1 MIPKDTVDAIM
12 QATVIEE
19 VGGEFV
25 QLKKSGTSMRGLSPF
40 TNEKT
45 PSFYVVPGKGI
56 FKDFSSGK
64 GGSAVTFLMEH
75 EKLSYP
81 EALRWLANKYGIEV
95 EERQLTAEEQA
106 EQTERESLANLATW
120 AQKWFQ
126 EQLHETGEGKSV
138 GLGYFR
144 QRGFGD
150 ATLSDF
156 AIGYCPGTPWG
167 EDGALAQAARKAGYQ
182 EKWLLSS
189 GLCKKREDGTL
200 YDFYRGRVMFPIRD
214 VTGRFI
220 GFGGR
225 TLKTDKKVPKYVNS
239 PESPLYD
246 KSRALYGIHL
256 ARNAIVR
263 ADRAILV
270 EGYTDVMAMRQAG
283 VEQVVASSGTALTV
297 EQVRLL
303 RRFSK
308 NITMLFDGDPAGL
321 RAAIRGVDIVLGEG
335 LDVKVAVL
343 PDGEDPDT
351 FAKRMGQEELMAWL
365 EENSQDFIRFKI
377 DILDEEAQGDP
388 LKRTELVRSVVK
400 SIAEVPDELKRT
412 VYVQESA
419 RRLGMQVDDLLSEL
433 GRQARNLLEKKAK
446 APLPSLAPKADAPFS
461 APRLI
466 GRVGRGG
473 REVDLLRLLLQY
485 GRHHVTVEVPPEV
498 KPEATE
504 ENGDAPEP
512 ATEASDSAEPAT
524 VEVTLAE
531 VLITE
536 LDNMAVAIRHPV
548 VDGVLRHFREQMGEG
563 HIPGLEDFASSE
575 TEVAELMADL
585 AISEFGLSENWT
597 KRHGI
602 RPETEEQNLKEAMRG
617 ALLRLMLDEAHFEG
631 ARITRRL
638 AEMAEDPST
647 SENPLEEE
655 KDLLRRKMSV
665 SSRVFKISEHFKTVI
680 LNPAKEDVESA
691 GSRP

>member
-19 VGGEFV
+19 VVGEFV

-156 AIGYCPGTPWG
+156 AIGYCPDTPWG

-256 ARNAIVR
+256 ARNAIVK

-377 DILDEEAQGDP
+377 DLLDEEAQGDP
-388 LKRTELVRSVVK
+388 LKRTELV
-400 SIAEVPDELKRT
+400 
-412 VYVQESA
+412 
-419 RRLGMQVDDLLSEL
+419 LS
-433 GRQARNLLEKKAK
+433 
-446 APLPSLAPKADAPFS
+446 
-461 APRLI
+461 LI
-466 GRVGRGG
+466 
-473 REVDLLRLLLQY
+473 
-485 GRHHVTVEVPPEV
+485 
-498 KPEATE
+498 
-504 ENGDAPEP
+504 
-512 ATEASDSAEPAT
+512 
-524 VEVTLAE
+524 
-531 VLITE
+531 
-536 LDNMAVAIRHPV
+536 
-548 VDGVLRHFREQMGEG
+548 
-563 HIPGLEDFASSE
+563 HI
-575 TEVAELMADL
+575 
-585 AISEFGLSENWT
+585 
-597 KRHGI
+597 
-602 RPETEEQNLKEAMRG
+602 
-617 ALLRLMLDEAHFEG
+617 
-631 ARITRRL
+631 
-638 AEMAEDPST
+638 
-647 SENPLEEE
+647 
-655 KDLLRRKMSV
+655 
-665 SSRVFKISEHFKTVI
+665 
-680 LNPAKEDVESA
+680 
-691 GSRP
+691 

>member
-1 MIPKDTVDAIM
+1 MIPKDTVDSIM

-19 VGGEFV
+19 VVGEFV

-81 EALRWLANKYGIEV
+81 EALRWLARKYGIEI
-95 EERQLTAEEQA
+95 EERELTAEEQA
-106 EQTERESLANLATW
+106 EQTERESLANLASW
-120 AQKWFQ
+120 AQKWFA
-126 EQLHETGEGKSV
+126 EQLNETGEGKSV
-138 GLGYFR
+138 GLGYLR

-150 ATLSDF
+150 ATLTDF
-156 AIGYCPGTPWG
+156 AIGYCPDTPWG
-167 EDGALAQAARKAGYQ
+167 EDGALAKAAAKAGYQ
-182 EKWLLSS
+182 KKWLLSS
-189 GLCKKREDGTL
+189 GLCKKRENGTL

-256 ARNAIVR
+256 ARNAVVR

-283 VEQVVASSGTALTV
+283 LENVVASSGTALTV

-335 LDVKVAVL
+335 LDVKIAVL

-351 FAKRMGQEELMAWL
+351 FAKRLSQEDLLAWL
-365 EENSQDFIRFKI
+365 DTHSQDFIRFKI
-377 DILDEEAQGDP
+377 DLLDEEAQGDP

-419 RRLGMQVDDLLSEL
+419 RRLGMEVDDLLGEL
-433 GRQARNLLEKKAK
+433 GRQARAVLEKKAN
-446 APLPSLAPKADAPFS
+446 APLPSIASEADAPFS
-461 APRLI
+461 AARLI

-473 REVDLLRLLLQY
+473 REVDLLRLLLHY
-485 GRHHVTVEVPPEV
+485 GRHQVTVDLPPEV
-498 KPEATE
+498 QPESGADQTQE
-504 ENGDAPEP
+504 ASGDAGE
-512 ATEASDSAEPAT
+512 AEGELQTVEAS
-524 VEVTLAE
+524 LAE
-531 VLITE
+531 VLLME
-536 LDNMAVAIRHPV
+536 LDTSRVAIRHPV
-548 VDGVLRHFREQMGEG
+548 VDAVLTHFREQISAG
-563 HIPGLEDFASSE
+563 HIPGLEDFASSKK
-575 TEVAELMADL
+575 EVAELMADL
-585 AISEFGLSENWT
+585 AISEFALSENWT
-597 KRHGI
+597 KRHSI

-617 ALLRLMLDEAHFEG
+617 ALLRLMMDEAHFEG

-638 AEMAEDPST
+638 EEIAEDPST
-647 SENPLEEE
+647 SENPQEEE

-665 SSRVFKISEHFKTVI
+665 SSRVVKLAKHFHTVI
-680 LNPAKEDVESA
+680 LNPAREDLGEMNA
-691 GSRP
+691 HR

>member
-1 MIPKDTVDAIM
+1 MIPKDTVDAIL

-19 VGGEFV
+19 VVSEFV

-81 EALRWLANKYGIEV
+81 EALRWLARKYGIEIQ
-95 EERQLTAEEQA
+95 ERELTAEEQA

-150 ATLSDF
+150 VTLSDF
-156 AIGYCPGTPWG
+156 AIGYCPDTPWG
-167 EDGALAQAARKAGYQ
+167 EEGTLARAAKKAGYQ

-189 GLCKKREDGTL
+189 GLCKQREDGTL

-263 ADRAILV
+263 EDRAILV

-283 VEQVVASSGTALTV
+283 VEHVVASSGTALTV

-308 NITMLFDGDPAGL
+308 RMTMLFDGDPAGL
-321 RAAIRGVDIVLGEG
+321 RAALRGVDIVLGEG

-351 FAKRMGQEELMAWL
+351 FAKRLGREELMGWL
-365 EENSQDFIRFKI
+365 SENSRDFIRFKI
-377 DILDEEAQGDP
+377 DLLDADAAGDP
-388 LKRTELVRSVVK
+388 IQRTELVRSVVQ
-400 SIAEVPDELKRT
+400 SIAHVPDELKRT
-412 VYVQESA
+412 VYIQESA
-419 RRLGMQVDDLLSEL
+419 QRLGMQVEDLMAELS
-433 GRQARNLLEKKAK
+433 RQAISRMEKEAS
-446 APLPSLAPKADAPFS
+446 APLPSLTPERESPIGS
-461 APRLI
+461 PRLS
-466 GRVGRGG
+466 GKVGRRG
-473 REVDLLRLLLQY
+473 REEDLLRLLLQY
-485 GRHHVTVEVPPEV
+485 GRHKLTLELPEDV
-498 KPEATE
+498 V
-504 ENGDAPEP
+504 PEP
-512 ATEASDSAEPAT
+512 TEDGEPPT
-524 VEVTLAE
+524 IEVTLAE
-531 VLITE
+531 FLMHE
-536 LDNMAVAIRHPV
+536 LDTLGLAIRHPV
-548 VDGVLRHFREQMGEG
+548 VDRVIQTFRESMLQG
-563 HIPGLEDFASSE
+563 HIPDAEDMGR
-575 TEVAELMADL
+575 TEPDMAALTADL
-585 AISEFGLSENWT
+585 VVSEYVLSDNWSA
-597 KRHGI
+597 RHGI
-602 RPETEEQNLKEAMRG
+602 EPETEEQQLKRALQG
-617 ALLRLMLDEAHFEG
+617 ALHRLMLDEARGEG
-631 ARITRRL
+631 ASIKARL
-638 AEMAEDPST
+638 EELTEDPST
-647 SENPLEEE
+647 SEAPEVEEV
-655 KDLLRRKMSV
+655 DLLKRKMAV
-665 SSRVFKISEHFKTVI
+665 SKRVTKLAAHF
-680 LNPAKEDVESA
+680 ESTIFDRLKDEGEA
-691 GSRP
+691 PSGH

>member
-19 VGGEFV
+19 VVGEFV

-95 EERQLTAEEQA
+95 EERQLTQEEQA

-120 AQKWFQ
+120 AQKWFT
-126 EQLHETGEGKSV
+126 EQLMRNRGGQERRPGVLPPTGLRRCHLVRFCHRLLPGHPVGPGRRPRPGGPEG
-138 GLGYFR
+138 GL
-144 QRGFGD
+144 
-150 ATLSDF
+150 S
-156 AIGYCPGTPWG
+156 G
-167 EDGALAQAARKAGYQ
+167 EVAAVERALQ
-182 EKWLLSS
+182 EA
-189 GLCKKREDGTL
+189 
-200 YDFYRGRVMFPIRD
+200 RGRHTLRFLPRPGDVPDSGRD
-214 VTGRFI
+214 GRFI

-377 DILDEEAQGDP
+377 DLLDEEAQGDP
-388 LKRTELVRSVVK
+388 VKRAEMVRSVVQ
-400 SIAEVPDELKRT
+400 SIARCPTSSSGPSMCRRVPADSACRSMTCLGTWPPSRTSRKRPRHRCPPPSAEV
-412 VYVQESA
+412 
-419 RRLGMQVDDLLSEL
+419 
-433 GRQARNLLEKKAK
+433 
-446 APLPSLAPKADAPFS
+446 DAPFS
-461 APRLI
+461 VPTSDWPK
-466 GRVGRGG
+466 GGPGG
-473 REVDLLRLLLQY
+473 REVDLLRLLVAVRPTQ
-485 GRHHVTVEVPPEV
+485 GHGGG
-498 KPEATE
+498 ATKGSSR
-504 ENGDAPEP
+504 GDRRERGWKK
-512 ATEASDSAEPAT
+512 ASPHPLRSRSPWPRFMMH
-524 VEVTLAE
+524 
-531 VLITE
+531 E
-536 LDNMAVAIRHPV
+536 LDNMAVAIRNPWWT
-548 VDGVLRHFREQMGEG
+548 GWWSTCAKKWAKAAF
-563 HIPGLEDFASSE
+563 PAEDFASSE
-575 TEVAELMADL
+575 TEVA
-585 AISEFGLSENWT
+585 
-597 KRHGI
+597 
-602 RPETEEQNLKEAMRG
+602 
-617 ALLRLMLDEAHFEG
+617 
-631 ARITRRL
+631 
-638 AEMAEDPST
+638 
-647 SENPLEEE
+647 
-655 KDLLRRKMSV
+655 
-665 SSRVFKISEHFKTVI
+665 
-680 LNPAKEDVESA
+680 
-691 GSRP
+691 

>member
-1 MIPKDTVDAIM
+1 MIPKDTVDAIL

-19 VGGEFV
+19 VVGEFV
-25 QLKKSGTSMRGLSPF
+25 QLKKSGTSLRGLSPF

-64 GGSAVTFLMEH
+64 GGSAVSFLMEH

-81 EALRWLANKYGIEV
+81 EALRWLARKYGIEIQ
-95 EERQLTAEEQA
+95 ERELTAEERA
-106 EQTERESLANLATW
+106 EQTERESLANLASW
-120 AQKWFQ
+120 AQNWFS
-126 EQLHETGEGKSV
+126 EQLNETGEGKSV
-138 GLGYFR
+138 GLGYLR

-156 AIGYCPGTPWG
+156 AIGYCPDAPWSEEG
-167 EDGALAQAARKAGYQ
+167 GLAQAARKAGYQ

-189 GLCKKREDGTL
+189 GLCKKRDDGTL

-214 VTGRFI
+214 VTGRFF

-256 ARNAIVR
+256 ARNAIVKS
-263 ADRAILV
+263 DRAILV
-270 EGYTDVMAMRQAG
+270 EGYTDVMAMRQTG
-283 VEQVVASSGTALTV
+283 VEHVVASSGTALTV

-335 LDVKVAVL
+335 LDVKIAVL

-351 FAKRMGQEELMAWL
+351 FAKSLGQEDLLAWL
-365 EENSQDFIRFKI
+365 EENSRDFIRFKI
-377 DILDEEAQGDP
+377 DLLDEEAQGDP
-388 LKRTELVRSVVK
+388 IKRTELVRSVVK

-433 GRQARNLLEKKAK
+433 GRQARAILEKKAK
-446 APLPSLAPKADAPFS
+446 SSLPSLAPEVEAPFS

-473 REVDLLRLLLQY
+473 REFDLLRLLLQY
-485 GRHHVTVEVPPEV
+485 GRHHVTVDVPVEIAQDHPEQEGASHDTV
-498 KPEATE
+498 
-504 ENGDAPEP
+504 
-512 ATEASDSAEPAT
+512 EAS
-524 VEVTLAE
+524 LAE
-531 VLITE
+531 VLLTE
-536 LDNMAVAIRHPV
+536 LDTVGVAIRHPV
-548 VDGVLRHFREQMGEG
+548 VDGVLRHFRDQIGSG
-563 HIPGLEDFASSE
+563 HIPGLEDFAASE
-575 TEVAELMADL
+575 KEVAELMADL
-585 AISEFGLSENWT
+585 TISEFDLSDNWT

-638 AEMAEDPST
+638 VEMGEDPST
-647 SENPLEEE
+647 SDNPQEEE
-655 KDLLRRKMSV
+655 KDLLCRKMAV
-665 SSRVFKISEHFKTVI
+665 SARVFKLAEHFQTAI
-680 LNPAKEDVESA
+680 LEPTREDMDERGA
-691 GSRP
+691 WG

>member
-19 VGGEFV
+19 VVGEFV

-81 EALRWLANKYGIEV
+81 EALRWLARKYGIEIQ
-95 EERQLTAEEQA
+95 ERELTAEEQA

-120 AQKWFQ
+120 AQKWFT
-126 EQLHETGEGKSV
+126 EQLLETGEGKSV
-138 GLGYFR
+138 GLGYLR

-156 AIGYCPGTPWG
+156 AIGYCPDTPWG
-167 EDGALAQAARKAGYQ
+167 EDGAMARAAAKAGYQ

-256 ARNAIVR
+256 ARNAIVK

-283 VEQVVASSGTALTV
+283 VEHVVASSGTALTV

-351 FAKRMGQEELMAWL
+351 FAKRLGQEDLLAWL
-365 EENSQDFIRFKI
+365 DTHSQDFIRFKI
-377 DILDEEAQGDP
+377 DLLDEEAQGDP

-419 RRLGMQVDDLLSEL
+419 RRLGMEVDDLLGEL
-433 GRQARNLLEKKAK
+433 GRQARAVLEKKAN
-446 APLPSLAPKADAPFS
+446 APLPSIAPEADAPFS
-461 APRLI
+461 AARLI

-473 REVDLLRLLLQY
+473 REVDLLRLLLHY
-485 GRHHVTVEVPPEV
+485 GRHQVTVDLPPEVQADAESEGAQGTEAEAGGAESDEPNTVEV
-498 KPEATE
+498 
-504 ENGDAPEP
+504 
-512 ATEASDSAEPAT
+512 S
-524 VEVTLAE
+524 LAE
-531 VLITE
+531 VLLIE
-536 LDNMAVAIRHPV
+536 LDTSRVAIRHPV
-548 VDGVLRHFREQMGEG
+548 VDAVLTHFREQISAG

-575 TEVAELMADL
+575 KEVAELMADL
-585 AISEFGLSENWT
+585 AISEFSLSENWT
-597 KRHGI
+597 KRHSI

-617 ALLRLMLDEAHFEG
+617 ALLRLMMDEAHFEG

-638 AEMAEDPST
+638 EEMAEDPST
-647 SENPLEEE
+647 SENPQEEE

-665 SSRVFKISEHFKTVI
+665 SARVMLLAKHFNTVI
-680 LNPAKEDVESA
+680 LNPAKEDLGELGA
-691 GSRP
+691 GR